1 MAQRMQRTAGG
12 TVTGLERR
20 AGHSGTA
27 IVEHAAAAPRA
38 VPVLRRAVAAFAASH
53 GADERLLG
61 DIRLAVSEA
70 VANVVMH
77 AYEPGD
83 RGEVYLRA
91 AIVSGALEVVIADDG
106 LGIRNKPSEG
116 QGLGLGILA
125 NVTSDFAIRERAE
138 GGTEI
143 RMRFFLES

>member
-1 MAQRMQRTAGG
+1 L
-12 TVTGLERR
+12 TGAERSAR
-20 AGHSGTA
+20 AGAATIA
-27 IVEHAAAAPRA
+27 EHAVAAPRA
-38 VPVLRRAVAAFAASH
+38 VPLLRRAASRFAEAH
-53 GADERLLG
+53 GAAGPLLG

-77 AYEPGD
+77 AYEPGS
-83 RGEVYLRA
+83 RGEVHLRA
-91 AIVSGALEVVIADDG
+91 VCSGGAIEVVITDDG

-125 NVTSDFAIRERAE
+125 NVTADFSINQRAE

-143 RMRFFLES
+143 RMRFFLDG

>member
-12 TVTGLERR
+12 TVAGLERR
-20 AGHSGTA
+20 AGRSSTA
-27 IVEHAAAAPRA
+27 IVEHGAAAPRA
-38 VPVLRRAVAAFAASH
+38 VPLLRRAVAGFAASH

-83 RGEVYLRA
+83 LGEVYVRA
-91 AIVSGALEVVIADDG
+91 AIVGGALEVVISDDG
-106 LGIRNKPSEG
+106 LGIRHKPSEG

-125 NVTSDFAIRERAE
+125 NVTSDFAIRERPE